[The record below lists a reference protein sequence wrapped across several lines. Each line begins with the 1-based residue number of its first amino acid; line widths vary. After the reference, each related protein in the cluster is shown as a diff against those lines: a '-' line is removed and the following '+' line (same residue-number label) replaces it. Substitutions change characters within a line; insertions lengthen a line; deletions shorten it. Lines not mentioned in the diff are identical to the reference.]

1 MGLKMKIPSS
11 GVKRTASNK
20 RLSYITKRALWGRL
34 YILPWFIG
42 VVFFFIIPFIQSL
55 IYTFNKISISDN
67 FSLSYVGFANYIYL
81 FTRDPDFLTK
91 LGDSLTSMLPQVF
104 FIVLFSLFI
113 AMILKDKFRGRTL
126 ARAIF
131 FLPVII
137 ATGVVITVLKENIM
151 FTTNAADKTAEIAY
165 LFQAP
170 KFDTLLANLGIPSV
184 VLDTLD
190 KIINSLFDLVLKS
203 GVQILLTLSAV
214 NNIPT
219 SSYEVA
225 TIEGATAWE
234 KFWIIT
240 FPLVTPTLLVSLI
253 YTIIDSFTDYGN
265 EVMRMVTDKFAK
277 GQYEYSTTIAMV
289 YFFCILIIIG
299 IIYKLLYKHI
309 FYMSD

>member
-1 MGLKMKIPSS
+1 MNIPSF
-11 GVKRTASNK
+11 GMKRKTPAK
-20 RLSYITKRALWGRL
+20 GLSYMSKRALWGRL
-34 YILPWFIG
+34 YILPWLIG
-42 VVFFFIIPFIQSL
+42 AVFFFVIPFIQSM
-55 IYTFNKISISDN
+55 IYTFNKISIANN
-67 FSLSYVGFANYIYL
+67 FSLTYVGLDNYNYL
-81 FTRDPDFLTK
+81 FTQDPDFLSK
-91 LGDSLTSMLPQVF
+91 LFTSLTTMIPQVF

-113 AMILKDKFRGRTL
+113 AMILKDKFRGRTV

-151 FTTNAADKTAEIAY
+151 FTTNAADKTAEITY

-170 KFDTLLANLGIPSV
+170 KFDLLLADLGIPSV
-184 VLDTLD
+184 VLNTLD
-190 KIINSLFDLVLKS
+190 QIINSLFDLVLKS

-214 NNIPT
+214 NNIPS

-265 EVMRMVTDKFAK
+265 QVMRMVATTFGK
-277 GQYEYSTTIAMV
+277 GQYEYSTTIAVV

-299 IIYKLLYKHI
+299 IIYKLLYKHV
-309 FYMSD
+309 FYMSE